1 MAEIIKFSSNR
12 LLGVDSMASV
22 VVAKGEVVLVE
33 EHQFFRVNVHFGLL
47 GWWYNGIGHAT
58 CKRLCVFRGEKRG
71 LPLICNLLGFEC
83 GKTVYSI
90 VCLLSIRAN

>member
-12 LLGVDSMASV
+12 LLGVDSMAAV

-47 GWWYNGIGHAT
+47 
-58 CKRLCVFRGEKRG
+58 C
-71 LPLICNLLGFEC
+71 
-83 GKTVYSI
+83 
-90 VCLLSIRAN
+90 